1 MFDYGTLSNWVCK
14 AVADIAAFGGN
25 TRRIDTKS
33 EKYAIGQIL
42 ANCHE
47 QADID
52 YVQGF
57 LKDNNPSEIPQ
68 ENGKNP
74 KRNKE
79 RIVRYDYNDF
89 LYSDMDNLRDM
100 DNLPKPKEESEV
112 EMFFDK
118 KGNIQRSIIRG
129 ENNRINEI
137 TKYKKIEEGVYILN
151 SRKILSD
158 GSVSEY
164 VSRFEPE
171 IRKTVTLDE
180 VYKDKDGV
188 IISEFHTLEDGSTVM
203 KNLIEDG
210 VYLVYVSG
218 QGTSRTEYQDS
229 EGNIIDRK

>member
-1 MFDYGTLSNWVCK
+1 M
-14 AVADIAAFGGN
+14 
-25 TRRIDTKS
+25 
-33 EKYAIGQIL
+33 
-42 ANCHE
+42 
-47 QADID
+47 
-52 YVQGF
+52 
-57 LKDNNPSEIPQ
+57 
-68 ENGKNP
+68 
-74 KRNKE
+74 
-79 RIVRYDYNDF
+79 
-89 LYSDMDNLRDM
+89 
-100 DNLPKPKEESEV
+100 
-112 EMFFDK
+112 
-118 KGNIQRSIIRG
+118 
-129 ENNRINEI
+129 
-137 TKYKKIEEGVYILN
+137 
-151 SRKILSD
+151 SD